1 MWLYICICLLIG
13 IIHKPNIHVYW
24 LQEHNFST
32 PMFVRLMRRD
42 KFKQLRKMIY
52 FTNPLNENHDDELKK
67 LRLFLE
73 YLQSKFE
80 ETYMPEEHLAFD
92 EYLSL
97 WKRRLKFR
105 IYIPSRGERYGVK
118 IFMLS
123 KSNTGYL
130 LNYTVYVG
138 AATAYP
144 NAPANLQLPF

>member
-1 MWLYICICLLIG
+1 M
-13 IIHKPNIHVYW
+13 IH
-24 LQEHNFST
+24 
-32 PMFVRLMRRD
+32 
-42 KFKQLRKMIY
+42 

-67 LRLFLE
+67 SRLFLE

-97 WKRRLKFR
+97 WKRWLKFR
-105 IYIPSRGERYGVK
+105 IYIPSKRERCGVK
-118 IFMLS
+118 IFMLP

>member
-1 MWLYICICLLIG
+1 
-13 IIHKPNIHVYW
+13 
-24 LQEHNFST
+24 
-32 PMFVRLMRRD
+32 
-42 KFKQLRKMIY
+42 MIY

-97 WKRRLKFR
+97 WKRRLKFG

-118 IFMLS
+118 ILLS